1 MRLGV
6 SIQETPLYWCN
17 LRCDYCHGAGWL
29 LPSDNVYGD
38 CLASF
43 IASNSRRFRGS
54 HKPLSNRDHRWM
66 TKKAHWVQGGAKQVG
81 EEQLRTLLSNSTV
94 IGLAGGTPANASFG
108 TLGNADAE
116 FSGGYNL
123 KTKKDFDFKLVG
135 QQLCSKNDLGDG
147 CFSLYVMPASA

>member
-1 MRLGV
+1 
-6 SIQETPLYWCN
+6 
-17 LRCDYCHGAGWL
+17 
-29 LPSDNVYGD
+29 
-38 CLASF
+38 
-43 IASNSRRFRGS
+43 
-54 HKPLSNRDHRWM
+54 M

-94 IGLAGGTPANASFG
+94 IGFAGGTPENASFG

-135 QQLCSKNDLGDG
+135 QQFCGDNDLGDG
-147 CFSLYVMPASA
+147 YFSLYVMPASAWYFAVADNEEVETYNQALVGCIVFRG